1 MLTIK
6 DILAAGATAA
16 IVMLPSVARAE
27 TTAVPTLVYSFT
39 YSSNQDINA
48 KDSANPAED
57 YGPPSGGGGK
67 NPTTGGG
74 NSLSNPGSGTSHYS
88 SALNDKGTMT
98 VDILGKQSD
107 GGLIVSISEA
117 GQQTRRAPAATCVV
131 FGNTHVICDPNKTVY
146 TEEYTLLR
154 FLGQN
159 FVDPANI
166 DAKRHWQVV
175 QNSPAMNVTA
185 DYVIGPTTGSD
196 VQISETRKIS
206 TPGQSN
212 VTTDVETKI
221 GYDMSRTVPTSVA
234 EYVTQRQDRGVS
246 GMGTTVYQ
254 TTLQLVSDTMAKT

>member
-1 MLTIK
+1 MLRIK
-6 DILAAGATAA
+6 KLAAASATAA
-16 IVMLPSVARAE
+16 VVLLSGVARAD
-27 TTAVPTLVYSFT
+27 TTVPTLVYNFT
-39 YSSNQDINA
+39 YSANQDINA

-57 YGPPSGGGGK
+57 YSIGNSGGGK

-74 NSLSNPGSGTSHYS
+74 NAPSNPGSGTSHYS
-88 SALNDKGTMT
+88 AALNDKGTMT

-117 GQQTRRAPAATCVV
+117 GQQTRKAPAATCVV
-131 FGNTHVICDPNKTVY
+131 YGNTHVICDPNKTVY

-159 FVDPANI
+159 FVDPTNI

-196 VQISETRKIS
+196 VQISETRKIR

-212 VTTDVETKI
+212 VTTEVETKI
-221 GYDMSRTVPTSVA
+221 GYDMSRTVPTNVA

-246 GMGTTVYQ
+246 GMGTTIYQ